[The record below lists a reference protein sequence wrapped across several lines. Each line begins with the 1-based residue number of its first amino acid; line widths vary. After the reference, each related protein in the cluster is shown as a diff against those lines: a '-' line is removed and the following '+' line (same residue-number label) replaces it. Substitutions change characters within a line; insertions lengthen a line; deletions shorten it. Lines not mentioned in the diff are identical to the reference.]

1 MVDHAE
7 DVHEPGTDPRRWRAL
22 TVCLVAGFMA
32 LLDISIVN
40 VALPSIRSALDAT
53 PSDLAWILSGYAL
66 AFGLVLVPAGRFGD
80 ARGRRLTFM
89 AGLVVFTVAS
99 VLAGV
104 APNAGFLAFA
114 RLLQGVGGGILVP
127 QIAGLIQQLFLGRE
141 RGLAFG
147 RLGSVIA
154 VSTAV
159 GPALGGLII
168 VTAGSDDAWRWVFFV
183 NLPVGVLALVMA
195 ARLLPAD
202 HGTGHRESLDPVGI
216 GLLALG
222 LLFVLFPLVES
233 ERARDRPELWLLL
246 PAGMVVLG
254 GFLLWER
261 HHRRLGRAPVVDLT
275 LWRRRSYAVGVSLAL
290 MYFAGFTSIFFVL
303 TLFLQSGL
311 GYSALLAGLT
321 TTPFAV
327 GGAVASSYGGRLVS
341 RYGRQLVVS
350 GLVLTLVG
358 LVGSDL
364 VVDLVD
370 TNIGLA
376 LAIPMLFAGVG
387 SGFVIAPNQ
396 TITLS
401 EVPVHGGGSA
411 AGVLQT
417 GQRIGSAIGVAAVTA
432 IFFAEIG
439 GSTGSNGGDEW
450 ATALSHGLRLAVGF
464 VAVSLG
470 LALLDLRRPAV
481 PVDET
486 SREEDASAAQLG

>member
-1 MVDHAE
+1 MDWPDQEVY
-7 DVHEPGTDPRRWRAL
+7 EPGADPRRWRAL

-32 LLDISIVN
+32 LLDVSIVN
-40 VALPSIRSALDAT
+40 VALPAIRRALDAT
-53 PSDLAWILSGYAL
+53 PSDLAWILSGYTL
-66 AFGLVLVPAGRFGD
+66 AFGLALVPAGRLGD
-80 ARGRRLTFM
+80 ARGRRLMFM
-89 AGLVVFTVAS
+89 AGLVVFTSGSAA
-99 VLAGV
+99 AGM
-104 APNAGFLAFA
+104 APSAGFLAFA
-114 RLLQGVGGGILVP
+114 RLVQGVGGGMLVP
-127 QIAGLIQQLFLGRE
+127 QVAGLIQQLFRGRE

-168 VTAGSDDAWRWVFFV
+168 VLAGSSDAWRWVFFV
-183 NLPVGVLALVMA
+183 NLPVGVVALVLA
-195 ARLLPAD
+195 ARVLPTD
-202 HGTGHRESLDPVGI
+202 PGTGVRESLDPVGV

-222 LLFVLFPLVES
+222 LLCLLFPLVES
-233 ERARDRPELWLLL
+233 ERARDLPALWLLV
-246 PAGMVVLG
+246 PAGLVLLA

-261 HHRRLGRAPVVDLT
+261 HHHRMGRAPVVDLT
-275 LWRRRSYAVGVSLAL
+275 LWQRRSYAVGVSLAL

-311 GYSALLAGLT
+311 GYSALLAGIT

-341 RYGRQLVVS
+341 RFGRQLVVA
-350 GLVLTLVG
+350 GLVLTIVG
-358 LVGSDL
+358 LVATDI
-364 VVDLVD
+364 VVDMVD
-370 TNIGLA
+370 TRLGLA
-376 LAIPMLFAGVG
+376 LAVPMLFAGVG

-411 AGVLQT
+411 AGVMQT
-417 GQRIGSAIGVAAVTA
+417 SQRIGSAIGVAAVTA

-439 GSTGSNGGDEW
+439 GSNGSDDW
-450 ATALSHGLRLAVGF
+450 TSALSHGLRLAVGF
-464 VAVSLG
+464 VVVSLG

-481 PVDET
+481 PDAET
-486 SREEDASAAQLG
+486 SRTEDASAAQIG